1 LVDSGGGK
9 MISFGNTF
17 RIPLLNIAEDL
28 LPIVKSIAHKN
39 RMQILI
45 KLLEGSTTF
54 QSLLRETGLQKASLA
69 HHLQNLLNSSL
80 INKPDY
86 GTYDLSNEGRAYLL
100 ALYNT
105 FEISSAAKKLKTIQ
119 STPMSEDFFDTT
131 IMRKPK

>member
-1 LVDSGGGK
+1 